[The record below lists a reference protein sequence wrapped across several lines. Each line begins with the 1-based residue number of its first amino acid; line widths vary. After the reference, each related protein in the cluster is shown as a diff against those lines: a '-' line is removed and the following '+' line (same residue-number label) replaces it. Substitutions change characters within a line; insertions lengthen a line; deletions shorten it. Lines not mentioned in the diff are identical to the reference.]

1 MRGYIDFYQW
11 ERVGHRG
18 EGIEMLISSH
28 VVSVDAKGRVSIPAR
43 FREFLNATY
52 GDQIILL
59 DKDGCIF
66 AYPLEEW
73 KRHREDVRRYLRQ
86 MYGRATPCEIDRQ
99 GRILL
104 PSRIRVA
111 AGIEKEAV
119 IVGLENKF
127 EIWGRERWDETV
139 QEPPVAGFEGLE
151 PPPDEGLIQLE
162 F

>member
-1 MRGYIDFYQW
+1 
-11 ERVGHRG
+11 
-18 EGIEMLISSH
+18 MLISSH
-28 VVSVDAKGRVSIPAR
+28 VVSIDAKGRVSIPAR
-43 FREFLNATY
+43 FREYLNATY
-52 GDQIILL
+52 GDQLILL
-59 DKDGCIF
+59 DMDGCIF

-73 KRHREDVRRYLRQ
+73 RRRFSERFRELPTHRESTRRFVRQ

-104 PSRIRVA
+104 TARLREG

-127 EIWGRERWDETV
+127 EIWGRERWERMM
-139 QEPPVAGFEGLE
+139 EEEAVA
-151 PPPDEGLIQLE
+151 PDGPTEDSGEGLIDLE

>member
-1 MRGYIDFYQW
+1 
-11 ERVGHRG
+11 
-18 EGIEMLISSH
+18 MLISSH
-28 VVSVDAKGRVSIPAR
+28 VVSVDAKGRVGIPAR

-52 GDQIILL
+52 GDQLILL
-59 DKDGCIF
+59 DKDGCVF

-73 KRHREDVRRYLRQ
+73 KRRFSERFRELPTHREDVRRYLRQ
-86 MYGRATPCEIDRQ
+86 MYGRANPCEIDRQ

-104 PSRIRVA
+104 PARLRES

-127 EIWGRERWDETV
+127 EIWGRERWEQVMEQEIPAADLDGPET
-139 QEPPVAGFEGLE
+139 PPGESF
-151 PPPDEGLIQLE
+151 IQLE

>member
-1 MRGYIDFYQW
+1 
-11 ERVGHRG
+11 
-18 EGIEMLISSH
+18 MLISSH
-28 VVSVDAKGRVSIPAR
+28 VVSVDAKGRVGIPAR

-52 GDQIILL
+52 GDQLILL
-59 DKDGCIF
+59 DKDGCVF

-73 KRHREDVRRYLRQ
+73 KRRFSERFRELPTHREDVRRYLRQ
-86 MYGRATPCEIDRQ
+86 MYGKANPCEIDRQ

-104 PSRIRVA
+104 PARLRAS

-127 EIWGRERWDETV
+127 EIWGRERWEQV
-139 QEPPVAGFEGLE
+139 MAQEIPAADLDGPEAPPGESFM
-151 PPPDEGLIQLE
+151 QLE